1 MSSLSLEGK
10 SHDPQVFLPCNE
22 KRLLIHLDP
31 RSRKVKHLQDNI
43 KSLDIKL
50 STEDIDYLESIVSF
64 EPGFPNNFVGPDPH
78 YGGKPGMFVAGVA
91 PMAYVQRDKPIG
103 HE

>member
-1 MSSLSLEGK
+1 MWQGTPLTHSRTS
-10 SHDPQVFLPCNE
+10 
-22 KRLLIHLDP
+22 
-31 RSRKVKHLQDNI
+31 SRKVKHLQDNI

-50 STEDIDYLESIVSF
+50 SSEDIEYLESIVSF

-78 YGGKPGMFVAGVA
+78 YGGKPGPFVAGAA
-91 PMAYVQRDKPIG
+91 PMSYVMRDKPIG

>member
-1 MSSLSLEGK
+1 MP
-10 SHDPQVFLPCNE
+10 HNTHIFLLRNQ
-22 KRLLIHLDP
+22 KRPLTHLDL

>member
-1 MSSLSLEGK
+1 MK
-10 SHDPQVFLPCNE
+10 IDI
-22 KRLLIHLDP
+22 RYLIQEVLANISRTP
-31 RSRKVKHLQDNI
+31 SRKVKHLQDNI

-50 STEDIDYLESIVSF
+50 SSEDIEYLESIVSF

-78 YGGKPGMFVAGVA
+78 YGGKPGPFVAGAA
-91 PMAYVQRDKPIG
+91 PMSYVMRDKPIG